1 MAAANVFELM
11 ASASADD
18 NRELI
23 AQMTD
28 RPLLS
33 DSCYVSRWMDRLRGA
48 TGKPSRPPEYSD
60 NTQGSHPESELNM
73 KAMSTGKVCENV
85 LRLQRV
91 CLPS

>member
-11 ASASADD
+11 ASATADD

-33 DSCYVSRWMDRLRGA
+33 DSCYVSGMDGSSQGGNWEA
-48 TGKPSRPPEYSD
+48 KSPSQ
-60 NTQGSHPESELNM
+60 NTAMIPRAAILNW
-73 KAMSTGKVCENV
+73 N
-85 LRLQRV
+85 
-91 CLPS
+91 